1 MVFALL
7 DVAEDSQDA
16 ALSNLADGEQIQIF
30 TSTSSSSSLT
40 SSSSHWFPSVGPPY
54 PAPPFVFSAYR
65 KIWVIVKLKDV
76 FKQKNGTQT
85 PDDEADV
92 TLVDE
97 SVSQVIFIKESESS
111 CAISSSPVLSTSQSA
126 PVVTSVDE
134 SSCRQGQRLQFFGC
148 RLHPG
153 LAVGSHNSLGHR

>member
-1 MVFALL
+1 
-7 DVAEDSQDA
+7 
-16 ALSNLADGEQIQIF
+16 
-30 TSTSSSSSLT
+30 
-40 SSSSHWFPSVGPPY
+40 
-54 PAPPFVFSAYR
+54 
-65 KIWVIVKLKDV
+65 VIVKR
-76 FKQKNGTQT
+76 KNATQT

-111 CAISSSPVLSTSQSA
+111 CAVSSSLVLSTSQSA

-134 SSCRQGQRLQFFGC
+134 SQAAGKDSDFSC

-153 LAVGSHNSLGHR
+153 LAVGSRNSLGHR